1 MAETDGEREGDYEQ
15 LHEHWQ
21 EPKGEYI
28 HNGPFLLITCS
39 NKTVS
44 KLKSFYLQ
52 AFWTVRPLTNN
63 NNNDNEKQGTIA
75 VHPAGR

>member
-1 MAETDGEREGDYEQ
+1 MNTVRSRRENIFTTV
-15 LHEHWQ
+15 LSF
-21 EPKGEYI
+21 P
-28 HNGPFLLITCS
+28 S

-52 AFWTVRPLTNN
+52 AFGTVRPLTTTN
-63 NNNDNEKQGTIA
+63 NNNDNEKQETIA